1 HLHRVRGVR
10 RHQREHAH
18 RRGPAGRGGRH
29 RRAALAG
36 PRRRHR
42 HPRDRRV
49 RPRQRL
55 VAPGALRHRLV
66 PAAGLQQGPARP
78 PLPPL
83 RRDDRTLDRVGAPGA
98 ARPRR
103 ADRARRQGPGVEAR
117 CGHRPHGE
125 VRRGLR
131 RRRAAGL
138 GVPRGLGRP
147 PRLHRAD
154 ALGRGRGRRRGR
166 RDAPGDRG
174 PGLGRALRAVVGVH
188 RRAPAGRRGRL
199 MVPRARCEQHAA
211 GRDLAGQAGHLPR
224 LPGHTHPPPA
234 GDAHARRR
242 DARGA
247 AGPRPARLS
256 DRRAAPAH
264 RVPVPPSPR
273 RAAGALPIGAQAP
286 AGPVSG
292 TLRVAA
298 YAPAVPPTS
307 GSALLDLRPFRASS
321 AFAKLWIG
329 STLAGLGGQL
339 TVVTVMLHVFEL
351 TGSTFAVSMVAV
363 AGLVPMIIAGLYGGM
378 LADAFDRRRVA
389 LLAAVVTF
397 ASTALLAALT
407 WADLE
412 NIGWLYLLSV
422 INSAANSVGMAT
434 RTAIVPRLIPAELL
448 AAASALNGITQGV
461 MVMVGP
467 ALAGVLVALTGYGLT
482 YSIDVMLML
491 AMFMGLWSLPALRPE
506 GEIVRPGIASL
517 VDGWRY
523 LRRSANIRTQY
534 LMDITA

>member
-1 HLHRVRGVR
+1 MT
-10 RHQREHAH
+10 
-18 RRGPAGRGGRH
+18 
-29 RRAALAG
+29 
-36 PRRRHR
+36 
-42 HPRDRRV
+42 
-49 RPRQRL
+49 RQ
-55 VAPGALRHRLV
+55 
-66 PAAGLQQGPARP
+66 
-78 PLPPL
+78 
-83 RRDDRTLDRVGAPGA
+83 
-98 ARPRR
+98 
-103 ADRARRQGPGVEAR
+103 
-117 CGHRPHGE
+117 
-125 VRRGLR
+125 
-131 RRRAAGL
+131 
-138 GVPRGLGRP
+138 
-147 PRLHRAD
+147 
-154 ALGRGRGRRRGR
+154 
-166 RDAPGDRG
+166 
-174 PGLGRALRAVVGVH
+174 
-188 RRAPAGRRGRL
+188 
-199 MVPRARCEQHAA
+199 
-211 GRDLAGQAGHLPR
+211 
-224 LPGHTHPPPA
+224 
-234 GDAHARRR
+234 
-242 DARGA
+242 
-247 AGPRPARLS
+247 
-256 DRRAAPAH
+256 
-264 RVPVPPSPR
+264 
-273 RAAGALPIGAQAP
+273 
-286 AGPVSG
+286 
-292 TLRVAA
+292 VAA

-307 GSALLDLRPFRASS
+307 GSAILDLRPFRASS

-339 TVVTVMLHVFEL
+339 TIVTVMLHVFEL
-351 TGSTFAVSMVAV
+351 TGSTLAVSMVAV

-397 ASTALLAALT
+397 ASTALLATLT

-534 LMDITA
+534 LMDITAMTFGNPLTLFPALGTVLLGGGAITTGALTASVAAGTFLSSVFSGRVARYRWHGRGIARAIQVYGGAITLFGAVLLVGTFVPGADEQTPHLALIAAACLALAVSGGADNVSSIYRNTMMQAAVPDAMRGRLQGIFIVVVAGGPRLGALYAGALASLTALWFPPLLGGLVVIVLITVLLRRVPRFREYDAMAPTA

>member
-1 HLHRVRGVR
+1 MT
-10 RHQREHAH
+10 
-18 RRGPAGRGGRH
+18 
-29 RRAALAG
+29 
-36 PRRRHR
+36 
-42 HPRDRRV
+42 
-49 RPRQRL
+49 RQ
-55 VAPGALRHRLV
+55 
-66 PAAGLQQGPARP
+66 
-78 PLPPL
+78 
-83 RRDDRTLDRVGAPGA
+83 
-98 ARPRR
+98 
-103 ADRARRQGPGVEAR
+103 
-117 CGHRPHGE
+117 
-125 VRRGLR
+125 
-131 RRRAAGL
+131 
-138 GVPRGLGRP
+138 
-147 PRLHRAD
+147 
-154 ALGRGRGRRRGR
+154 
-166 RDAPGDRG
+166 
-174 PGLGRALRAVVGVH
+174 
-188 RRAPAGRRGRL
+188 
-199 MVPRARCEQHAA
+199 
-211 GRDLAGQAGHLPR
+211 
-224 LPGHTHPPPA
+224 
-234 GDAHARRR
+234 
-242 DARGA
+242 
-247 AGPRPARLS
+247 
-256 DRRAAPAH
+256 
-264 RVPVPPSPR
+264 
-273 RAAGALPIGAQAP
+273 
-286 AGPVSG
+286 
-292 TLRVAA
+292 VAA

-363 AGLVPMIIAGLYGGM
+363 AGLVPMIIAGLYGGI

-389 LLAAVVTF
+389 LFAAVVTF
-397 ASTALLAALT
+397 ASTALLATLT

-412 NIGWLYLLSV
+412 SIGWLYLLSV

-506 GEIVRPGIASL
+506 GAIVRPGIASL

-534 LMDITA
+534 LMDITAMTFGNPLTLFPALGTVLLGGGAITTGALTASVAAGTFLSSVFSGRVARYRWHGRGIARAIQVYGGAITLFGAVLLVGTFVPGADEQTPHLALIAAACLALAVSGGADNVSSIYRNTMMQAAVPDAMRGRLQGIFIVVVAGGPRLGALYAGALASLTALWFPPLLGGLVVIVLITVLLRRVPRFREYDAMAPTA